1 MEAGPQTEAG
11 NPYASAIAREV
22 LFAGILNEYFP
33 DRMKSSIV
41 ILSEVDASAANGHA
55 VQGSR
60 SAQLLIAS
68 EMLHLGAPPLITAAY
83 FPFNSTCPVCPSITS
98 VGPTGFPFTSTH
110 DPEGSVTVAVA

>member
-41 ILSEVDASAANGHA
+41 ILSEVDAT
-55 VQGSR
+55 QERPRSR
-60 SAQLLIAS
+60 RT
-68 EMLHLGAPPLITAAY
+68 PITR
-83 FPFNSTCPVCPSITS
+83 P
-98 VGPTGFPFTSTH
+98 
-110 DPEGSVTVAVA
+110 